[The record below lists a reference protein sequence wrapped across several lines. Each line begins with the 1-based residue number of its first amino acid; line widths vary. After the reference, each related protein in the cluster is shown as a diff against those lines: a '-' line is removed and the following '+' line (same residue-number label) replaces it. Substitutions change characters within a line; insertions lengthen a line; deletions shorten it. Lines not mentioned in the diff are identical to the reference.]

1 MLDIAPN
8 FAGSVMGIINAVG
21 NIMGF
26 VAPLVNSNGLIWLI
40 SRGRD
45 ASRVPP
51 QVVSA
56 IVNNNQT
63 IPQWRIVFLSAAAVN
78 TVGNLVYVALG
89 TSEEQP
95 WNKPRDLQER
105 LLSQH

>member
-26 VAPLVNSNGLIWLI
+26 VAPLVNSNGLIRFI

-45 ASRVPP
+45 VSRVPP

>member
-26 VAPLVNSNGLIWLI
+26 VAPLVNSNGLIWLM
-40 SRGRD
+40 SRGRHV
-45 ASRVPP
+45 SRVPP